1 MENMDDFLDMFLSM
15 TPSPEPEIM
24 HSGKPEHAGHDL
36 DDEDEIKMML
46 KKIMCMLAK
55 LHLDDMPEP
64 KEGDG
69 IDVLYKE
76 DGEPDIKGAFKSIKG
91 VINGDSSEDKESEKI
106 PKKRNPKTR
115 TRTRRSPRSARL
127 GKEVSNGIQT
137 DCEKR

>member
-24 HSGKPEHAGHDL
+24 HGGKPEHAGHDL

-91 VINGDSSEDKESEKI
+91 VINGDSSEDKEPEEDSKEEKSKDEDE
-106 PKKRNPKTR
+106 KK
-115 TRTRRSPRSARL
+115 SPFCKARK
-127 GKEVSNGIQT
+127 GGF
-137 DCEKR
+137 

>member
-1 MENMDDFLDMFLSM
+1 MENMDDFLDMFMSM

-24 HSGKPEHAGHDL
+24 HGGKPERAGRDL

-64 KEGDG
+64 EEGDG

-91 VINGDSSEDKESEKI
+91 VINGDPSEDKEPEEYSKEEK
-106 PKKRNPKTR
+106 PENGDEKK
-115 TRTRRSPRSARL
+115 SPFCKARK
-127 GKEVSNGIQT
+127 GGF
-137 DCEKR
+137 

>member
-24 HSGKPEHAGHDL
+24 HDGKPEHAGHDL

-91 VINGDSSEDKESEKI
+91 VINGDLSEDKEPEEDSKEEK
-106 PKKRNPKTR
+106 PEDEDKNEKK
-115 TRTRRSPRSARL
+115 SPFCKARK
-127 GKEVSNGIQT
+127 GGF
-137 DCEKR
+137 

>member
-24 HSGKPEHAGHDL
+24 HGGKPEHAGHDL

-91 VINGDSSEDKESEKI
+91 VINGDPSEDKELEEGSKEEKLENEDKDE
-106 PKKRNPKTR
+106 KK
-115 TRTRRSPRSARL
+115 SPFCKARK
-127 GKEVSNGIQT
+127 GGF
-137 DCEKR
+137 

>member
-1 MENMDDFLDMFLSM
+1 MESMDDFLDMFLSM

-24 HSGKPEHAGHDL
+24 HGGKPEHAGHDL

-91 VINGDSSEDKESEKI
+91 VINGDSSEDKEPEKDSKEEK
-106 PKKRNPKTR
+106 PENEDEKK
-115 TRTRRSPRSARL
+115 SPFCKARK
-127 GKEVSNGIQT
+127 GGF
-137 DCEKR
+137 

>member
-24 HSGKPEHAGHDL
+24 HGGKPEHAGHDL

-55 LHLDDMPEP
+55 LHLDHTPEP
-64 KEGDG
+64 KEGAG

-91 VINGDSSEDKESEKI
+91 VINGDSSEDKEPEEDSKKEK
-106 PKKRNPKTR
+106 PEDEDEKK
-115 TRTRRSPRSARL
+115 SPFCKARK
-127 GKEVSNGIQT
+127 G
-137 DCEKR
+137 DF

>member
-24 HSGKPEHAGHDL
+24 HGGKPEHAGHDL

-91 VINGDSSEDKESEKI
+91 IINGEPSEDKEAEKDSKEEK
-106 PKKRNPKTR
+106 PEDEDKTGKK
-115 TRTRRSPRSARL
+115 SPFCKARK
-127 GKEVSNGIQT
+127 GGF
-137 DCEKR
+137 

>member
-24 HSGKPEHAGHDL
+24 HGGKPEHAGHDL

-91 VINGDSSEDKESEKI
+91 VINGDPSEDKESDKDSKEEK
-106 PKKRNPKTR
+106 PKDEDEKK
-115 TRTRRSPRSARL
+115 SPFSKARK
-127 GKEVSNGIQT
+127 GGF
-137 DCEKR
+137 

>member
-1 MENMDDFLDMFLSM
+1 MENMNDFLDMFMSM

-24 HSGKPEHAGHDL
+24 HEGKPEHAGHDL

-91 VINGDSSEDKESEKI
+91 VINGDSSEDKEPEKDSKEEK
-106 PKKRNPKTR
+106 PEDEDKNEKK
-115 TRTRRSPRSARL
+115 SPFCKARK
-127 GKEVSNGIQT
+127 GGF
-137 DCEKR
+137 

>member
-1 MENMDDFLDMFLSM
+1 MENMDDFLDMFMSM

-24 HSGKPEHAGHDL
+24 HGGKPEHAGHDL

-91 VINGDSSEDKESEKI
+91 VINGDSSEDKEPEKDSKEEK
-106 PKKRNPKTR
+106 PEDEDNDEKK
-115 TRTRRSPRSARL
+115 SPFCRARK
-127 GKEVSNGIQT
+127 GGF
-137 DCEKR
+137 

>member
-24 HSGKPEHAGHDL
+24 HGGKPEHAGHDL

-91 VINGDSSEDKESEKI
+91 VINGDTPEDKEPEEGSKEKK
-106 PKKRNPKTR
+106 PEDEDKNEKK
-115 TRTRRSPRSARL
+115 SPFCKARK
-127 GKEVSNGIQT
+127 GGF
-137 DCEKR
+137 

>member
-15 TPSPEPEIM
+15 TPSPEPETM
-24 HSGKPEHAGHDL
+24 HDGKPEHAGHDL

-91 VINGDSSEDKESEKI
+91 VINGDSSEDKEPEEGSKEEKLENEDKDE
-106 PKKRNPKTR
+106 KK
-115 TRTRRSPRSARL
+115 SPFCKARK
-127 GKEVSNGIQT
+127 GGF
-137 DCEKR
+137 

>member
-24 HSGKPEHAGHDL
+24 HGGKPEHAGHDL

-91 VINGDSSEDKESEKI
+91 VINGDSPEDKEPEKDS
-106 PKKRNPKTR
+106 KKEKPEDEDKTEKK
-115 TRTRRSPRSARL
+115 SPFCKARK
-127 GKEVSNGIQT
+127 GGF
-137 DCEKR
+137 

>member
-1 MENMDDFLDMFLSM
+1 MKNMEDFLDMFLSM

-24 HSGKPEHAGHDL
+24 HGGKPEHAGHDL

-91 VINGDSSEDKESEKI
+91 VINGDPSEDKEPEEDSKKEK
-106 PKKRNPKTR
+106 PEDEDEKK
-115 TRTRRSPRSARL
+115 SPFCKARK
-127 GKEVSNGIQT
+127 GGF
-137 DCEKR
+137 

>member
-24 HSGKPEHAGHDL
+24 HGGKPEHAGHDL

-91 VINGDSSEDKESEKI
+91 VINGDSSEDKEPEEDSKEEK
-106 PKKRNPKTR
+106 PKDEDEKK
-115 TRTRRSPRSARL
+115 SPFCKARK
-127 GKEVSNGIQT
+127 GGF
-137 DCEKR
+137 

>member
-1 MENMDDFLDMFLSM
+1 MESMDDFLDMFLSM

-24 HSGKPEHAGHDL
+24 HGGKPEPAGHDL

-91 VINGDSSEDKESEKI
+91 VINGDPSEDKEPEEDSKEEK
-106 PKKRNPKTR
+106 PKDEDEKK
-115 TRTRRSPRSARL
+115 SPFCKARK
-127 GKEVSNGIQT
+127 GGF
-137 DCEKR
+137 

>member
-1 MENMDDFLDMFLSM
+1 MDNMDDFLDMFLSM

-24 HSGKPEHAGHDL
+24 HGGKPEHAGHDL

-91 VINGDSSEDKESEKI
+91 VINGDPSEDKEPEEDSKEE
-106 PKKRNPKTR
+106 NPKDEDEKK
-115 TRTRRSPRSARL
+115 SPFSKARK
-127 GKEVSNGIQT
+127 GGF
-137 DCEKR
+137 

>member
-24 HSGKPEHAGHDL
+24 HGGKPEHAGHDL
-36 DDEDEIKMML
+36 DDEYEIKMML

-91 VINGDSSEDKESEKI
+91 VINGDPSEDKEPEEGSKEEK
-106 PKKRNPKTR
+106 PEDEDNNEKK
-115 TRTRRSPRSARL
+115 SPFCKARK
-127 GKEVSNGIQT
+127 GGF
-137 DCEKR
+137 

>member
-1 MENMDDFLDMFLSM
+1 MKNMDDFLDMFLSM

-24 HSGKPEHAGHDL
+24 HDGKPEHAGHDL

-91 VINGDSSEDKESEKI
+91 VINGDSSEDKESEKDSKEEK
-106 PKKRNPKTR
+106 PEDEDKNEKK
-115 TRTRRSPRSARL
+115 SPFCKARK
-127 GKEVSNGIQT
+127 GGF
-137 DCEKR
+137 

>member
-24 HSGKPEHAGHDL
+24 HDGKPEHAGHDL

-64 KEGDG
+64 KEGEG

-91 VINGDSSEDKESEKI
+91 VINGDSSEDKEPEEGSKEEK
-106 PKKRNPKTR
+106 PEDEDKDEKK
-115 TRTRRSPRSARL
+115 SPFCKARK
-127 GKEVSNGIQT
+127 GGF
-137 DCEKR
+137 

>member
-24 HSGKPEHAGHDL
+24 HGGKPEHAGHDL

-91 VINGDSSEDKESEKI
+91 VINGDSSEDKKPEKDSKEEK
-106 PKKRNPKTR
+106 PEDEDEKK
-115 TRTRRSPRSARL
+115 SPFRKARK
-127 GKEVSNGIQT
+127 GGF
-137 DCEKR
+137 

>member
-24 HSGKPEHAGHDL
+24 HGGKPEHAGHDL

-91 VINGDSSEDKESEKI
+91 VINGDSSEDKEPEEDSKEDKPKDEDEK
-106 PKKRNPKTR
+106 K
-115 TRTRRSPRSARL
+115 SPFCNARK
-127 GKEVSNGIQT
+127 GGF
-137 DCEKR
+137 

>member
-24 HSGKPEHAGHDL
+24 HGGKPEHAGHDI

-91 VINGDSSEDKESEKI
+91 VINGDSSEDKEPEEDSKEEKSKDEDE
-106 PKKRNPKTR
+106 KK
-115 TRTRRSPRSARL
+115 SPFCKARK
-127 GKEVSNGIQT
+127 GSF
-137 DCEKR
+137 

>member
-24 HSGKPEHAGHDL
+24 HGGKPEHAGHDL

-76 DGEPDIKGAFKSIKG
+76 DGEPDIKGAFKSIRG
-91 VINGDSSEDKESEKI
+91 VINGDPSEDKEPEEGSKEEKSEDEDKNE
-106 PKKRNPKTR
+106 KK
-115 TRTRRSPRSARL
+115 SPFCKARK
-127 GKEVSNGIQT
+127 GGF
-137 DCEKR
+137 

>member
-1 MENMDDFLDMFLSM
+1 MENMDDFLDMFMSM

-24 HSGKPEHAGHDL
+24 HGGKPEHAGHDL

-91 VINGDSSEDKESEKI
+91 VINGDPSEDKEPKEGSKEEKLENEDKDE
-106 PKKRNPKTR
+106 KK
-115 TRTRRSPRSARL
+115 SPFCKARK
-127 GKEVSNGIQT
+127 G
-137 DCEKR
+137 DF

>member
-24 HSGKPEHAGHDL
+24 HEGKPEHAGHDL

-69 IDVLYKE
+69 IDMLYKE

-91 VINGDSSEDKESEKI
+91 VINGDTSEDKEPEEDSKEEKSKDEDE
-106 PKKRNPKTR
+106 KK
-115 TRTRRSPRSARL
+115 SPFCKARK
-127 GKEVSNGIQT
+127 GGF
-137 DCEKR
+137 

>member
-1 MENMDDFLDMFLSM
+1 MENMEDFLDMFLSM

-24 HSGKPEHAGHDL
+24 HGGKPEHAGHDL

-91 VINGDSSEDKESEKI
+91 VINGDSSEDKEPEEDSKKEK
-106 PKKRNPKTR
+106 PEDEGEKK
-115 TRTRRSPRSARL
+115 SPFCKARK
-127 GKEVSNGIQT
+127 GGF
-137 DCEKR
+137 

>member
-1 MENMDDFLDMFLSM
+1 MENMDDFLDMFMSM

-24 HSGKPEHAGHDL
+24 NGGKPEHAGHDL

-91 VINGDSSEDKESEKI
+91 VINGDSSEDKEPEEGSKEEKLKNEDKNE
-106 PKKRNPKTR
+106 KK
-115 TRTRRSPRSARL
+115 SPFCKARK
-127 GKEVSNGIQT
+127 GGF
-137 DCEKR
+137 

>member
-1 MENMDDFLDMFLSM
+1 MENMNDFLDMFLSM

-24 HSGKPEHAGHDL
+24 HGGKPEHAGHDL

-91 VINGDSSEDKESEKI
+91 VINGDSSEDKEPEEGSKEEKLENEDKDE
-106 PKKRNPKTR
+106 KK
-115 TRTRRSPRSARL
+115 SPFRKARK
-127 GKEVSNGIQT
+127 GGF
-137 DCEKR
+137 

>member
-24 HSGKPEHAGHDL
+24 HDGKPEHAGHDL

-91 VINGDSSEDKESEKI
+91 VINGDSSEDKEPEEGSKEEKSEDEDKDE
-106 PKKRNPKTR
+106 KK
-115 TRTRRSPRSARL
+115 SPFCKARK
-127 GKEVSNGIQT
+127 GGF
-137 DCEKR
+137 

>member
-1 MENMDDFLDMFLSM
+1 MESMDDFLDMFMSM

-24 HSGKPEHAGHDL
+24 HGGKPEHAGHDL

-91 VINGDSSEDKESEKI
+91 VINDDSPEDKEPEKDSKEEK
-106 PKKRNPKTR
+106 PKDEDKNEKK
-115 TRTRRSPRSARL
+115 SPFCKARK
-127 GKEVSNGIQT
+127 GGF
-137 DCEKR
+137 

>member
-24 HSGKPEHAGHDL
+24 HDGKPEHAGHDL

-64 KEGDG
+64 KEGEG

-91 VINGDSSEDKESEKI
+91 VINGDSSEDKEPEKDSKEEKSEDEDKNE
-106 PKKRNPKTR
+106 KK
-115 TRTRRSPRSARL
+115 SPFCKARK
-127 GKEVSNGIQT
+127 GGF
-137 DCEKR
+137 

>member
-1 MENMDDFLDMFLSM
+1 MESMDDFLDMFLSM

-24 HSGKPEHAGHDL
+24 HGGKPEHAGHDL

-91 VINGDSSEDKESEKI
+91 VINGDSSEDKEPDEGSKEEKLENEDKDE
-106 PKKRNPKTR
+106 KK
-115 TRTRRSPRSARL
+115 SPFCKARK
-127 GKEVSNGIQT
+127 GGF
-137 DCEKR
+137 

>member
-24 HSGKPEHAGHDL
+24 HGGKPEHAGHDL

-91 VINGDSSEDKESEKI
+91 VINGDSSEYKEPEEDCKEEKPEDEDKDEK
-106 PKKRNPKTR
+106 K
-115 TRTRRSPRSARL
+115 SPFSKARK
-127 GKEVSNGIQT
+127 GGF
-137 DCEKR
+137 

>member
-24 HSGKPEHAGHDL
+24 HGGKPEHAGYDL

-76 DGEPDIKGAFKSIKG
+76 DGEPDIKDAFKSIKG
-91 VINGDSSEDKESEKI
+91 VINGDPSEDKEPEEDSKEEKSEDEDKDE
-106 PKKRNPKTR
+106 KK
-115 TRTRRSPRSARL
+115 SPFSKARK
-127 GKEVSNGIQT
+127 GGF
-137 DCEKR
+137 

>member
-24 HSGKPEHAGHDL
+24 HGGKPEHAGHDI

-91 VINGDSSEDKESEKI
+91 VINGDSSEDKEPEEDSKEEKSKDEDE
-106 PKKRNPKTR
+106 KK
-115 TRTRRSPRSARL
+115 SPFCKARK
-127 GKEVSNGIQT
+127 GGF
-137 DCEKR
+137 

>member
-24 HSGKPEHAGHDL
+24 HGGKPEHAGHDL

-46 KKIMCMLAK
+46 KKIMCMLSK

-91 VINGDSSEDKESEKI
+91 VINGDSSEDKEPEEDSKKEK
-106 PKKRNPKTR
+106 PEDEDEKK
-115 TRTRRSPRSARL
+115 SPFCKARK
-127 GKEVSNGIQT
+127 GGF
-137 DCEKR
+137 

>member
-24 HSGKPEHAGHDL
+24 HGGKPEHAGHDL
-36 DDEDEIKMML
+36 ADEDEIKMML

-91 VINGDSSEDKESEKI
+91 VINGDSSEDKEPEKDSKEEK
-106 PKKRNPKTR
+106 PEDEDKNEKK
-115 TRTRRSPRSARL
+115 SPFCKAR
-127 GKEVSNGIQT
+127 KEGF
-137 DCEKR
+137 